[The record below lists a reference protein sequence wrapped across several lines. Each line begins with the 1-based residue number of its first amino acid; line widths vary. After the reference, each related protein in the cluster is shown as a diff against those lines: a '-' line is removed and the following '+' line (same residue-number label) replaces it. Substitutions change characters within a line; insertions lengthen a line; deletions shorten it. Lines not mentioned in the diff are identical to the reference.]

1 MYPKFIPLGMA
12 VALCALTGCQKK
24 NTTPASGAASDAP
37 KPQTVELV
45 KADERSR
52 HFLAVSRQLE
62 LGGTLYGY
70 ADVDGDVL
78 KMVNALNGSLGQ
90 LAATQPAL
98 APYLKQDYAAL
109 ATKLGFT
116 DIKAVGFSSVPDGS
130 GFFRNRVF
138 LYVPGKRQGVLA
150 GLGGASA
157 PFAHLNL
164 APANTDIYSETEVDL
179 PAVYQTVQDVVAIV
193 GGEPSRS
200 ALETGLKKAG
210 DSIALSVFGLIN
222 GLKGRMAM
230 VMRFDGDRVF
240 RTPVASI
247 QAFSI
252 LLCVDGV
259 GQVVEPSLAKAKNLV
274 RSDVGTAHQYQ
285 LAQPLPV
292 EGIKPVVVIDGST
305 LYVATTS
312 EFLEEC
318 RNQKSGLADTPVF
331 RESLARVG
339 TEGNGL
345 GYLSPHLFTRFAQ
358 VETLNPGLPPAIV
371 QNLHQ
376 ALASL
381 PKPSRPLVTVRT
393 NLPDGILVRSY
404 WDRSLKSNLALATV
418 INPITLGL
426 ISAMAI
432 PAFQKVRG
440 ASQEKAVMNNL
451 TQLSAAADLYYLQS
465 GRTSA
470 LYSDLVGPG
479 KTIKEMV
486 PVAGEDY
493 RLVRL
498 QQGRP
503 LQIRMPSNGQ
513 LLQYPPAPVPPPMPT
528 GIRKN

>member
-1 MYPKFIPLGMA
+1 MNPKTTLLGLA
-12 VALCALTGCQKK
+12 ALSLFALTGCQK
-24 NTTPASGAASDAP
+24 TSTAPAADAAGPAP
-37 KPQTVELV
+37 KPQTIELV

-52 HFLAVSRQLE
+52 HFLAVSQQLE

-78 KMVNALNGSLGQ
+78 KMVNALNGTLTQ
-90 LAATQPAL
+90 LAAAQPAI
-98 APYLKQDYAAL
+98 APYVKQDYAAL

-116 DIKAVGFSSVPDGS
+116 DVKAAGFSSVPDGT

-138 LYVPGKRQGVLA
+138 LYVPGKRQGLLA
-150 GLGGASA
+150 GLGGPSA

-164 APANTDIYSETEVDL
+164 APANTDFYSETEIDL

-222 GLKGRMAM
+222 GLKGRMAT
-230 VMRFDGDRVF
+230 VMRFDGDRVL

-247 QAFSI
+247 PAFSI

-259 GQVVEPSLAKAKNLV
+259 GQVVEPSLAKASNLV
-274 RSDVGTAHQYQ
+274 RTDVGTAHQYQ

-292 EGIKPVVVIDGST
+292 EGIKPVLVVDGST

-318 RNQKSGLADTPVF
+318 RNQKSGLAEAPAF

-339 TEGNGL
+339 AEGNGL
-345 GYLSPHLFTRFAQ
+345 SYFSPHLFTRMAQ
-358 VETLNPGLPPAIV
+358 LETLNPGLPPAIV

-393 NLPDGILVRSY
+393 NLPNGILVRSY
-404 WDRSLKSNLALATV
+404 SDRSLKSNLALAAML
-418 INPITLGL
+418 NPITVGL
-426 ISAMAI
+426 MSAMAI
-432 PAFQKVRG
+432 PAFQKVRT

-451 TQLSAAADLYYLQS
+451 RQLGAAADRYYLQT

-479 KTIKEMV
+479 KVIPAMV

-493 RLVRL
+493 HLVRF

-503 LQIRMPSNGQ
+503 LQIRLPSNGL
-513 LLQYPPAPVPPPMPT
+513 LLQYPPAPSAVP
-528 GIRKN
+528 RN